1 METTRKEKC
10 DRGACVRPYT
20 ERPAA
25 TISYF
30 FSCVVETV
38 QTNNKISKVPRVG
51 EIMLAYSLQ
60 MMKRHKEETT
70 LQLRNYTKRRWHSL
84 SIIGMKRYIYEFEAP
99 A

>member
-51 EIMLAYSLQ
+51 EIMLAYSLLCFVVCVAFALLLATG
-60 MMKRHKEETT
+60 H
-70 LQLRNYTKRRWHSL
+70 RRLLFGIERSD
-84 SIIGMKRYIYEFEAP
+84 
-99 A
+99 